1 MVPPLTIAPSRIVHK
16 MPTPRKT
23 SPVRAASAKTSAT
36 AKKPSTRA
44 LKSAPVPKVEDDSRR
59 NELIAKSARLFR
71 ENGYD
76 KTTVRDIA
84 AAVGMQAGSW
94 FYHFKTKHDLLVAV
108 MEQGMIRSLQ
118 EMETISAQDLPARE
132 VFHQLVLAHLKTLL
146 APKNDFIPVLLYEWR
161 SLDKTSRAKIA
172 ALTDRYEA
180 IWDEVIDALHRS
192 GDWSMPAKLDRLFLF
207 GTLNWTTQWY
217 KSGSGIAIEELAE
230 QVVGFLLRTAPKAHK
245 R

>member
-1 MVPPLTIAPSRIVHK
+1 

-23 SPVRAASAKTSAT
+23 SPVRAASAKA
-36 AKKPSTRA
+36 AKTPRKLSTRA
-44 LKSAPVPKVEDDSRR
+44 SKSVPAPKAEDDSRR
-59 NELIAKSARLFR
+59 SELIAKSARLFR

-118 EMETISAQDLPARE
+118 EMEALSAQNLPARE

-172 ALTDRYEA
+172 ALTNRYEA
-180 IWDEVIDALHRS
+180 IWDQVIDALHRS

-217 KSGSGIAIEELAE
+217 RPGSGTSIEELAD
-230 QVVGFLLRTAPKAHK
+230 QVVGFLLRTAPPARKK
-245 R
+245 